1 MHLLQHC
8 ERGIGEWHAV
18 FLPRLHA
25 SGRDGPQLR
34 VHIDL
39 VPGRAQRLAGAG
51 GGKDEKFE
59 GAGGN
64 AVLLSQ
70 RGEEGTD
77 PDIRHRRVVLDLP
90 YLALGR

>member
-1 MHLLQHC
+1 MVQSFRH
-8 ERGIGEWHAV
+8 
-18 FLPRLHA
+18 
-25 SGRDGPQLR
+25 
-34 VHIDL
+34 HIDF

-59 GAGGN
+59 DAGGN

-77 PDIRHRRVVLDLP
+77 PGIR
-90 YLALGR
+90 